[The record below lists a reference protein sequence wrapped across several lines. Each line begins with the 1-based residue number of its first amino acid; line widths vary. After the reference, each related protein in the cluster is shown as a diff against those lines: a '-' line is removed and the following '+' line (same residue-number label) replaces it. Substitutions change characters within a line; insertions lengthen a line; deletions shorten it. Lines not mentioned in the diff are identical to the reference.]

1 MINRRHALG
10 LLAAASTLPDRSF
23 ANVSYQRS
31 EFRDDLAKRFFDL
44 GTVGT
49 FVGYKVDDYLIIA
62 SDKVRSGEGKLP
74 ASTFKIPNSL
84 IALETGVVADPDK
97 DVFKWDG
104 VTRSIEA
111 WNKDHTLRSAIAVS
125 AVPVYQEIAR
135 RIGAERMQKY
145 VDLFDYG
152 NRDIGGGIDQFWLTG
167 NLRIDPVQQIDFVD
181 RLRRGV
187 LPVSKRSQELVRD
200 ILPVTKVG
208 DATIRAKSGL
218 LGAEQGKPSLG
229 WMVGWAEKGSS
240 AHRVRHEHGLQGAK
254 PHRRAHDGDAAMPRR
269 HRGDLIG
276 RSALGWLVRR
286 QRVVLACPDHHGAVH
301 AASSLGFAGRLGAF
315 ASASLRLGPDLS
327 RSRMLPPSSRR
338 GWMSGVKRWASLPLF
353 STVTGAASRSMG
365 NPVRR
370 QSPARWRHGFR
381 DRLDHQG
388 VHGAVVCRHGAAGR
402 GGAGRSRREISAR
415 QREDAGFR
423 RRADHPA

>member
-1 MINRRHALG
+1 MINRRHALA
-10 LLAAASTLPDRSF
+10 LLAATGLMPARAL

-31 EFRDDLAKRFFDL
+31 EFRDDLARRFFEI

-74 ASTFKIPNSL
+74 ASTFKIPNSI

-111 WNKDHTLRSAIAVS
+111 WNKDHTLRSAIAAS

-135 RIGAERMQKY
+135 RIGPERMQKF

-167 NLRIDPVQQIDFVD
+167 NLRIDPIQQIDFVD

-187 LPVSKRSQELVRD
+187 LPVSARSQELVRG
-200 ILPVTKVG
+200 ILPATKVG
-208 DATIRAKSGL
+208 DAIIRAKSGL

-229 WMVGWAEKGSS
+229 WMVGWAEKGSQQTVF
-240 AHRVRHEHGLQGAK
+240 AMNMDCKTPEHI
-254 PHRRAHDGDAAMPRR
+254 AARM
-269 HRGDLIG
+269 
-276 RSALGWLVRR
+276 
-286 QRVVLACPDHHGAVH
+286 AVTQQCLTDIV
-301 AASSLGFAGRLGAF
+301 A
-315 ASASLRLGPDLS
+315 
-327 RSRMLPPSSRR
+327 
-338 GWMSGVKRWASLPLF
+338 
-353 STVTGAASRSMG
+353 
-365 NPVRR
+365 
-370 QSPARWRHGFR
+370 
-381 DRLDHQG
+381 
-388 VHGAVVCRHGAAGR
+388 
-402 GGAGRSRREISAR
+402 I
-415 QREDAGFR
+415 
-423 RRADHPA
+423 

>member
-1 MINRRHALG
+1 MRSDFLPPPAFCRRAALPTSPTS
-10 LLAAASTLPDRSF
+10 AASSARTAQSGSSTSGR
-23 ANVSYQRS
+23 
-31 EFRDDLAKRFFDL
+31 
-44 GTVGT
+44 TGT

-111 WNKDHTLRSAIAVS
+111 WNKDHTLRSAIAAS

-145 VDLFDYG
+145 LDLLDYG

-167 NLRIDPVQQIDFVD
+167 NLRIDPMQQVDFVD

-218 LGAEQGKPSLG
+218 LGRRAGKPSLG
-229 WMVGWAEKGSS
+229 WMVGWTEKGS
-240 AHRVRHEHGLQGAK
+240 RK
-254 PHRRAHDGDAAMPRR
+254 P
-269 HRGDLIG
+269 
-276 RSALGWLVRR
+276 
-286 QRVVLACPDHHGAVH
+286 C
-301 AASSLGFAGRLGAF
+301 
-315 ASASLRLGPDLS
+315 
-327 RSRMLPPSSRR
+327 
-338 GWMSGVKRWASLPLF
+338 
-353 STVTGAASRSMG
+353 
-365 NPVRR
+365 
-370 QSPARWRHGFR
+370 SP
-381 DRLDHQG
+381 
-388 VHGAVVCRHGAAGR
+388 
-402 GGAGRSRREISAR
+402 
-415 QREDAGFR
+415 
-423 RRADHPA
+423 